1 MMPFLSILACDPAE
15 TTLEGAKIDVSPS
28 VVTVATATWEAAG
41 TAPSRVEVSGPD
53 GPWLVTDWQ
62 EGGGGKVE
70 VPLLGLLP
78 STDYTATVVSEDGA
92 SSPPVEFSTGAL
104 PNDVPGW
111 TIEGAPS
118 WDGYLFVATLG
129 AANFLFIL
137 DEEARVV
144 WYQAYDL
151 DRDVIRVRP
160 RRDGKGLVH
169 ALTYEGDQGP
179 APDIIYTDWTGAED
193 HRLTVDSYTHD
204 FVELSNGG
212 LGVIRREMRETL
224 VDGENV
230 RVQGN
235 LLSEVAADGT
245 VTDLWS
251 TWDDFVPGRDTELD
265 STGYWTHANALD
277 IDADEA
283 TYTLGLRGIS
293 TIVDIDRGTGTVSR
307 QIGGVDSDYAFA
319 AEFDRPFEQH
329 QFDATADGLVI
340 FDNRDRTF
348 DDGSR
353 VLELTLDDALG
364 TATVAKSWPHVPPLW
379 VYVLGD
385 VDRLDD
391 GGTLVA
397 WTSSGTMTDFGPEGD
412 TRWEMTLDIGQA
424 VSYFERVSALPGV
437 SRVR

>member
-1 MMPFLSILACDPAE
+1 MIPLLSFFACDPGE
-15 TTLEGAKIDVSPS
+15 TLLDGAKVTVSPD
-28 VVTVATATWEAAG
+28 VVTVATATWEASAE
-41 TAPSRVEVSGPD
+41 ARSRVEVSGPD

-62 EGGGGKVE
+62 DQGAGKVE
-70 VPLLGLLP
+70 VPLLGLLS
-78 STDYTATVVSEDGA
+78 STDYTATVVEEGGA
-92 SSPPVEFSTGAL
+92 SSEAVAFGTGAL

-111 TIEGAPS
+111 TIEGEPF
-118 WDGYLFVATLG
+118 WEGYLFVATLG

-137 DEEARVV
+137 DEHARVV
-144 WYQAYDL
+144 WYQTYDI

-160 RRDGKGLVH
+160 RRDKLGLVH

-179 APDIIYTDWTGAED
+179 APDIIYTNWDGAED
-193 HRLTVDSYTHD
+193 RRLTVDSYTHD
-204 FVELSNGG
+204 FVELADGS

-235 LLSEVAADGT
+235 LLSEVAPDGT

-251 TWDDFVPGRDTELD
+251 TWDDFVPGRDTEID

-277 IDADEA
+277 VDTDEA

-293 TIVDIDRGTGTVSR
+293 TIVDIDRATGGVTR
-307 QIGGVDSDYAFA
+307 QVGGVDSDYAFSG
-319 AEFDRPFEQH
+319 EFDAPFEQH
-329 QFDATADGLVI
+329 QFDTTDEGLVI

-353 VLELTLDDALG
+353 LLELSLDDGAG
-364 TATVAKSWPHVPPLW
+364 AATVTKSWPHVPPLW

-397 WTSSGTMTDFGPEGD
+397 WTSSGTMTDFGADGS
-412 TRWEMTLDIGQA
+412 TRWEMVLDIGQA